1 MRPRLSRLSLPIA
14 VVVVVL
20 LAQVGINVW
29 QHLEGE
35 ARYFAWAPNDYLVTF
50 DLQVNARGRSLTKD
64 EIARRY
70 RLDLSNRLGEGTK
83 AKLGLSRVERYVF
96 EDPPQELK
104 DRIRRY
110 EEKNGKKEST
120 QVRLV
125 YQLDGGKE
133 QTWLW
138 PS

>member
-1 MRPRLSRLSLPIA
+1 MTMPSRRISLPIVLA
-14 VVVVVL
+14 GVIL
-20 LAQVGINVW
+20 LAQVGINIW
-29 QHLEGE
+29 QHLGGE
-35 ARYFAWAPNDYLVTF
+35 ARYFAWAPNDYLVTY
-50 DLQVNARGRSLTKD
+50 DLQVSAGGRPLSVD
-64 EIARRY
+64 EIHRRY

-83 AKLGLSRVERYVF
+83 AKLGLSQVERYVF

-110 EEKNGKKEST
+110 EEKNGKRDSARVK
-120 QVRLV
+120 LV

>member
-1 MRPRLSRLSLPIA
+1 MTPRLSRISLSIA
-14 VVVVVL
+14 VVAVVL

-29 QHLEGE
+29 QHIEGE
-35 ARYFAWAPNDYLVTF
+35 ARYFAWAPNDYLVTY
-50 DLQVNARGRSLTKD
+50 DLQVNAGGRSLTKD
-64 EIARRY
+64 EISSRY
-70 RLDLSNRLGEGTK
+70 RLDLSTRLGEGTK
-83 AKLGLSRVERYVF
+83 TKLGLSKVERYVF

-110 EEKNGKKEST
+110 EEKPGKKDAA

>member
-1 MRPRLSRLSLPIA
+1 MTPRLSRISLPIA

-83 AKLGLSRVERYVF
+83 AKLGLSNVERYVF

-110 EEKNGKKEST
+110 EEKNGKKDST